1 MLDYVQGSSE
11 IPQTDVRWISES
23 GVIDAF
29 ILLGPRPQDVFAQ
42 YAALTGRKIGGGDT
56 NVVASQTPVMK
67 MVSFSIHSHCPIR
80 HPGLPSHLCAGL
92 PPVPVELQRPG
103 GRAGGRRRL

>member
-42 YAALTGRKIGGGDT
+42 YAALTGRKLGGET
-56 NVVASQTPVMK
+56 NLVASQTPEMTGHK
-67 MVSFSIHSHCPIR
+67 NPFSHCPIR